1 MKRNGYI
8 LIYNTITS
16 VCVFVRQRKREG
28 KRGKMYRGKSDRN
41 YIICLQWLSFGV
53 QATDDFYFRAYTSC
67 FSIYYSFFTLSK
79 FCMCSQNTIN
89 LI

>member
-1 MKRNGYI
+1 M

-16 VCVFVRQRKREG
+16 VCVFVREREREREETCIG
-28 KRGKMYRGKSDRN
+28 ENLTGIIS
-41 YIICLQWLSFGV
+41 ICLQWFSLGV
-53 QATDDFYFRAYTSC
+53 QVTDYLYFLAYTSC